1 MTPEKDEELCRKYPK
16 IFRDRYASPQSTCMC
31 WGFDCGDG
39 WYDLID
45 TLCSHIQNHVDNQI
59 RQQEYKFKRGEI
71 DPEDYQSEDCFQVV
85 AAQVKEKFGG
95 LRFYVDGADD
105 EVRGMIEMAEGMS
118 YKICEDCGNRG
129 SIRKTDWHRTMCD
142 PCNETWQARRT
153 ESWKKETG

>member
-45 TLCSHIQNHVDNQI
+45 TLCSHVQNHVDNKLRSQ
-59 RQQEYKFKRGEI
+59 KFKVEHGDI
-71 DPEDYQSEDCFQVV
+71 KPEEVLTEEEVQVV

-129 SIRKTDWHRTMCD
+129 STRDAGWLRTMCD
-142 PCNETWQARRT
+142 PCNEAWQSRRT
-153 ESWKKETG
+153 SAQ